1 MSEAETIVI
10 ENVDPEIDCG
20 SHPAKRKVGDTVVVS
35 ADIFSHGTD
44 LLAADVLYRRKG
56 QNSWKRASMVHL
68 GNDRWSGLFTVDA
81 CGLFQFTIEA
91 WRDHYSTWLDR
102 LNRWHA
108 AHEDISQDIRTGA
121 RMLRAMSVN
130 AGSSGQ
136 SLSEAADRLEKL
148 TGDDAVVFA
157 GSKSVLLLAA
167 SFQKRSTTRLE
178 QELEIYVDRTIA
190 GFASWYELF
199 PRSQGTVPGRSGTFA
214 DCERRLPDIAAMG
227 FDVIYLPPIHPIGRT
242 GRRGKDGGPSPGPD
256 EPGSPWAIGN
266 EQGGHKS
273 IHNEL
278 GTLEDFRHL
287 IIKAKS
293 MNIEIA
299 LDIAFQCSPDH
310 PYVKEHPEWFYHR
323 PDGSIRYAE
332 NPPKKY
338 YDIYPLDFENENRK
352 ALWEELRSI
361 FEFWID
367 AGIKTFRVD
376 NPHTKPFSFWK
387 WVIAELRK
395 KHQDVIF
402 LSEAFTK
409 PNVMYELSK
418 IGFSQSYTYFTWKNF
433 NFELEQYFS
442 EISAPGI
449 SNFFRP
455 MLFTNTPDILP
466 FVLQTGGR
474 NAFIIRALLAA
485 TLSPLWG
492 IYSGYE
498 LCEND
503 ALPGKEEYRNSEK
516 YEIRTRDWNSPGNIK
531 AYIAKLNEIRR
542 ENAALQE
549 FGNIRFHPAG
559 NPNLVCYTR
568 TSVRGDNVL
577 MVVANVNPFEAQE
590 TLLHVPLSELGV
602 ASPENY
608 RVEDLLSGDVYTW
621 HGEDNLVRL
630 VPGEASA
637 HVFKVVQ

>member
-68 GNDRWSGLFTVDA
+68 GNDRWSGHFTLDA

-108 AHEDISQDIRTGA
+108 AHEDISQDIRIGA

-157 GSKSVLLLAA
+157 GSKSVLQLAA

-273 IHNEL
+273 IHSEL
-278 GTLEDFRHL
+278 GTIEDFRHL

-542 ENAALQE
+542 GNAALQE

-590 TLLHVPLSELGV
+590 TLLRVPLSELGV

-621 HGEDNLVRL
+621 HGENNLVRL

>member
-68 GNDRWSGLFTVDA
+68 GNDRWSGHFTLDA

-108 AHEDISQDIRTGA
+108 AHDDISQDIRIGA

-273 IHNEL
+273 IHSEL
-278 GTLEDFRHL
+278 GTIEDFRHL

-590 TLLHVPLSELGV
+590 TLLRVPLSELGV

-621 HGEDNLVRL
+621 HGENNLVRL

>member
-68 GNDRWSGLFTVDA
+68 GNDRWSGHFTLDA

-108 AHEDISQDIRTGA
+108 AHEDISQDIRIGA

-273 IHNEL
+273 IHSEL
-278 GTLEDFRHL
+278 GTIEDFRHL

-590 TLLHVPLSELGV
+590 TLLRVPLSELGV

-621 HGEDNLVRL
+621 HGENNLVRL